1 MAALKEA
8 RSYGLSC
15 GRVSDGSR
23 VSVFHVKLTDS
34 ALKAFES
41 YRAHQDSVSLRPSI
55 RFEGSQGHISIPQ
68 PDCPEEVRAFSFYLS
83 NIGRDSPQGSF
94 DCIQQYVSSHGDVH
108 LDCLG
113 SIQDKVTV
121 CATDDSYQ
129 KARQSMAQ
137 AEEETRSRSAIVIKA
152 GGRYMGKKVQFRKPA
167 PGTADA
173 VPSRKRATPINL
185 ASAIRKSSGS
195 GANSVVQRPFRDRVL
210 HLLALRPYRKAELLL
225 RLQKDG
231 LTQADKDTLDSL
243 LQQVA
248 SVNPKDGTCTL
259 QDCMYKNVQ
268 KDWPG
273 YSEGDQQLL
282 KRVLMRKLCQPQS
295 ATTDSSP
302 PREHGRSASPS
313 QKRPTDFIDPLASKK
328 PRISHFTQRAQP
340 TLNGKLGVPNGHE
353 TLLPAPGP
361 TPSDTLSSSHLPPRL
376 EPPRTHDPLA
386 DVSNDL
392 GHSTQDYKH
401 QEATPAPPP
410 HLGLPLLT
418 DFPQAEQP
426 TSSSHTHSRPKKK
439 SKKHKD
445 KERHLEERPPAPQPD
460 VPTAPVLP
468 PDDPDQNGACDSEPT
483 SSSETPDYLLKYPAI
498 SSSEQRQ
505 SYKNDFNAEYSEY
518 RSLHARIEQITRRFT
533 QLDAQLRQLSQ
544 GSEEYETTRG
554 QILQEYRKIK
564 KTNTN
569 YSCEKR
575 RCEYL
580 HRKLAH
586 IKRLIAEYDQRQ
598 LQAWP

>member
-185 ASAIRKSSGS
+185 ASAIRKSGGS
-195 GANSVVQRPFRDRVL
+195 GASSVVLRPFRDRVL

-231 LTQADKDTLDSL
+231 LTQADKETLDSL

-259 QDCMYKNVQ
+259 RDCMYKDVQ

-295 ATTDSSP
+295 ANSDSTASSP

-313 QKRPTDFIDPLASKK
+313 QSERPA
-328 PRISHFTQRAQP
+328 
-340 TLNGKLGVPNGHE
+340 G
-353 TLLPAPGP
+353 
-361 TPSDTLSSSHLPPRL
+361 
-376 EPPRTHDPLA
+376 
-386 DVSNDL
+386 
-392 GHSTQDYKH
+392 
-401 QEATPAPPP
+401 
-410 HLGLPLLT
+410 
-418 DFPQAEQP
+418 
-426 TSSSHTHSRPKKK
+426 SSHTHSRPKKK

-445 KERHLEERPPAPQPD
+445 KERPPEDRPPAPQPD
-460 VPTAPVLP
+460 APALLP
-468 PDDPDQNGACDSEPT
+468 DTPGLNGACASVPT
-483 SSSETPDYLLKYPAI
+483 STSETTDYLLKYPAI

-569 YSCEKR
+569 YSREKR

>member
-1 MAALKEA
+1 MFL
-8 RSYGLSC
+8 
-15 GRVSDGSR
+15 
-23 VSVFHVKLTDS
+23 
-34 ALKAFES
+34 
-41 YRAHQDSVSLRPSI
+41 
-55 RFEGSQGHISIPQ
+55 HISIPQ

-167 PGTADA
+167 PGAADA

-185 ASAIRKSSGS
+185 ASAIRKSGGS
-195 GANSVVQRPFRDRVL
+195 GASSVVQRPFRDRVL

-259 QDCMYKNVQ
+259 RDCMYKDVQ

-295 ATTDSSP
+295 AISDSTASSP
-302 PREHGRSASPS
+302 PREHGRAASPS
-313 QKRPTDFIDPLASKK
+313 QKRPQSTDFIDPLASKK

-340 TLNGKLGVPNGHE
+340 TLNGKLGAPNGHE
-353 TLLPAPGP
+353 TLLPTPGP
-361 TPSDTLSSSHLPPRL
+361 TPMDTFSSSHLPPRL

-401 QEATPAPPP
+401 QEATPAPAP

-418 DFPQAEQP
+418 DFTQSERPAG
-426 TSSSHTHSRPKKK
+426 SSHSHSRPKKK

-445 KERHLEERPPAPQPD
+445 KERPPEDRPPAPQPD
-460 VPTAPVLP
+460 APAAPALLP
-468 PDDPDQNGACDSEPT
+468 DTPGLNGACASVPT
-483 SSSETPDYLLKYPAI
+483 STSETPDYLLKYPAI

-505 SYKNDFNAEYSEY
+505 SYKNDFNAEYNEY
-518 RSLHARIEQITRRFT
+518 RSLHSRIEQITRRFT

-569 YSCEKR
+569 YSREKR

>member
-185 ASAIRKSSGS
+185 ASAIRKSGGS
-195 GANSVVQRPFRDRVL
+195 GASSVVQRPFRDRVL

-248 SVNPKDGTCTL
+248 SVNPKDSTCTL
-259 QDCMYKNVQ
+259 RDCMYKDVQ

-282 KRVLMRKLCQPQS
+282 KRVLMRKPCQPQS
-295 ATTDSSP
+295 ANSDSTSSSP
-302 PREHGRSASPS
+302 PREHGRSSSPS
-313 QKRPTDFIDPLASKK
+313 QKRPQSTDFIDPLAIKK

-340 TLNGKLGVPNGHE
+340 TLNGKLGAPNGHE
-353 TLLPAPGP
+353 TLLPTLGSTP
-361 TPSDTLSSSHLPPRL
+361 TDTLSSSHLPPRL

-392 GHSTQDYKH
+392 GHSAQEYKH
-401 QEATPAPPP
+401 QEAAQAPAP
-410 HLGLPLLT
+410 HLSLPLLT
-418 DFPQAEQP
+418 DFSQSERPAG
-426 TSSSHTHSRPKKK
+426 SSHTHSRPKKK

-445 KERHLEERPPAPQPD
+445 KERPPEHRPPAPQPD
-460 VPTAPVLP
+460 APVLL
-468 PDDPDQNGACDSEPT
+468 PDTPGAADHCALEPQQPL
-483 SSSETPDYLLKYPAI
+483 SSPRRYPTI

-569 YSCEKR
+569 YSREKR

>member
-167 PGTADA
+167 PGAADA

-185 ASAIRKSSGS
+185 ASAIRKSSGG
-195 GANSVVQRPFRDRVL
+195 GASSVVQ
-210 HLLALRPYRKAELLL
+210 RPYRKAELLL

-302 PREHGRSASPS
+302 PREHRGSASPS
-313 QKRPTDFIDPLASKK
+313 QKRSQQTDFIDPLASKK

-340 TLNGKLGVPNGHE
+340 ILNGRLGAPNGHE
-353 TLLPAPGP
+353 TLLPAPVP

-401 QEATPAPPP
+401 QEATPAPASR
-410 HLGLPLLT
+410 LGLPLLT

-426 TSSSHTHSRPKKK
+426 ASSSHVHSRPKKK

-445 KERHLEERPPAPQPD
+445 KERPPEERPPAPQPD
-460 VPTAPVLP
+460 SSTAPALPTDAPGLNGDCASVPT
-468 PDDPDQNGACDSEPT
+468 ST
-483 SSSETPDYLLKYPAI
+483 SETPDYLLKYPAI

-569 YSCEKR
+569 YSREKR

>member
-1 MAALKEA
+1 M
-8 RSYGLSC
+8 
-15 GRVSDGSR
+15 
-23 VSVFHVKLTDS
+23 FHVKLTDS

-167 PGTADA
+167 PGAADA

-195 GANSVVQRPFRDRVL
+195 GASSVVQRPFRDRVL

-259 QDCMYKNVQ
+259 QDCMYKSLQ

-273 YSEGDQQLL
+273 YSEGDRQLL
-282 KRVLMRKLCQPQS
+282 KRMLMRKLCQPQN

-340 TLNGKLGVPNGHE
+340 TLNGKLGAPNGHE

-401 QEATPAPPP
+401 QEATPAPAP

-445 KERHLEERPPAPQPD
+445 KERPPEERPPAPQPD
-460 VPTAPVLP
+460 APTAPALP
-468 PDDPDQNGACDSEPT
+468 PDAPGLNGACDNEPT

-544 GSEEYETTRG
+544 GSDEYETTRG